1 MDGDDGKQGGDS
13 LDGQRERC
21 TGGRK
26 GGLVDALEEGGKRKD
41 FSWFSG
47 EEKELVSTGLWGV
60 FGEREPISL
69 EAEQYFSKA
78 GSSKYSYMKLTS
90 SHLYLILHCFSFFL
104 QIPVLSC

>member
-1 MDGDDGKQGGDS
+1 MESKGDFEDFFFELEARIARGDS
-13 LDGQRERC
+13 LDGQRKRC

-60 FGEREPISL
+60 L
-69 EAEQYFSKA
+69 EK
-78 GSSKYSYMKLTS
+78 GNR
-90 SHLYLILHCFSFFL
+90 SHLKLSNTS
-104 QIPVLSC
+104 QKQVLPGIVT